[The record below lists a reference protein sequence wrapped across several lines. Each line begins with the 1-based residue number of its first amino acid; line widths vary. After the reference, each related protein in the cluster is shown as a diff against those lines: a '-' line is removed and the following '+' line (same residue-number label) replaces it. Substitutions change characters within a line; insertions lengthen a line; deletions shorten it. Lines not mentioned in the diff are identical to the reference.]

1 MPVTRKKLVILENS
15 SSIAHLQRCIFPKQL
30 VRILYMPKNMKE
42 KLWERQGGRCYFCN
56 KRLHCNEANTDH
68 LQPKSRGGGN
78 GINNRVL
85 CCILINRWFADMP
98 YYEKMALTRKWR
110 KEQKERKICFY
121 KAATSTR

>member
-1 MPVTRKKLVILENS
+1 MYFSKTACSNLN
-15 SSIAHLQRCIFPKQL
+15 
-30 VRILYMPKNMKE
+30 MPKNMKE
-42 KLWERQGGRCYFCN
+42 KLWERQGGRCYFCDN
-56 KRLHCNEANTDH
+56 RLHYNEANTDH

-110 KEQKERKICFY
+110 KEHKARKICFY
-121 KAATSTR
+121 KVAISTPY